1 MLDEILSCV
10 KVSEKFVSLFKRT
23 FFYLEVHGMINFGR
37 FRIIQSPF
45 KTKQFKVIVI
55 GAGIAGLIAARQL
68 KYFNFDVRILEARK
82 RIGGRINT
90 FRQGKYS
97 VDVGANMVPG
107 MIGNPLRVINK
118 QIKDMK
124 LKPIKTKC
132 PLYHGKKGE
141 LLNHDAD
148 ERIMNMFTSILEATK
163 FIAEEVEIFGADNK
177 PLSVGEAMEIVISLH
192 ERHIKNKYIKHLS
205 ELQVLYV
212 MSYFS
217 FVFSVC

>member
-10 KVSEKFVSLFKRT
+10 KVSEKYVALFKRT

-37 FRIIQSPF
+37 FRIIANPF
-45 KTKQFKVIVI
+45 KTQKLKVVVI

-68 KYFNFDVRILEARK
+68 KYFNFDVRLLEARK

-90 FRQGKYS
+90 YRQGKFA

-124 LKPIKTKC
+124 LKSIKTKC

-141 LLNHDAD
+141 LLDHDAD
-148 ERIMNMFTSILEATK
+148 ERIMNMFNSILEATK
-163 FIAEEVEIFGADNK
+163 LIAEEPEVFGKDNK
-177 PLSVGEAMEIVISLH
+177 PLSVGEAMEMVLSLH
-192 ERHIKNKYIKHLS
+192 ERHIKAKYLKHIS
-205 ELQVLYV
+205 EIIMLYV
-212 MSYFS
+212 MFDCL
-217 FVFSVC
+217 VV